1 LRWRAGW
8 LGSSSSAC
16 DEPDDHNHPPRK
28 AYIFPEVKM
37 TAEKQ
42 AKKIPWILWP
52 FWAVWKL
59 VELILAATGRLV
71 AVILGLVFL
80 IVGVVLT
87 ATVIGA
93 IVGIPFIIFGLLLT
107 LRGLF

>member
-1 LRWRAGW
+1 
-8 LGSSSSAC
+8 
-16 DEPDDHNHPPRK
+16 
-28 AYIFPEVKM
+28 M
-37 TAEKQ
+37 TQET
-42 AKKIPWILWP
+42 KKRVPWFLWP

-59 VELILAATGRLV
+59 VVGIVAATGRLV

-87 ATVIGA
+87 VTVVGA
-93 IVGIPFIIFGLLLT
+93 IVGIPFIVFGLLLT

>member
-1 LRWRAGW
+1 MTGCESGA
-8 LGSSSSAC
+8 
-16 DEPDDHNHPPRK
+16 DHNQRSRK
-28 AYIFPEVKM
+28 AYIFAEAKM

-52 FWAVWKL
+52 FWAIWKL

-93 IVGIPFIIFGLLLT
+93 IIGIPFIIFGLLLT

>member
-1 LRWRAGW
+1 MT
-8 LGSSSSAC
+8 
-16 DEPDDHNHPPRK
+16 EPKP
-28 AYIFPEVKM
+28 
-37 TAEKQ
+37 
-42 AKKIPWILWP
+42 KKHIPWYLWP
-52 FWAVWKL
+52 FWAIWKL

-93 IVGIPFIIFGLLLT
+93 IVGIPFIIFGLLLII
-107 LRGLF
+107 RGLF